1 MSDPPNSSHRGD
13 QATQQDPVVSLLG
26 GVGRDQL
33 GTGARKGDPTLGE
46 DECPQ
51 KGIRMKQ
58 GALNCLLLI

>member
-33 GTGARKGDPTLGE
+33 GTGARKGDPTLG
-46 DECPQ
+46 
-51 KGIRMKQ
+51 RR
-58 GALNCLLLI
+58 